1 VVEFKNV
8 ILIVASVLISVS
20 CATQPSVEQEKAFEN
35 EAGVYM
41 LFSETEPGVNPYQV
55 TIFVNSRFMHIKDNT
70 AKDNDFILFD
80 RNKKTIY
87 NVVAEGKTILV
98 IGPQNVNVDPPIKI
112 NYTEEKEESSALV
125 KRTGG
130 KTALHYHYL
139 ANNKSCYDV
148 VVVEDYL
155 PDVVRAFQEFRQV
168 LAGEHAK
175 TIDAIPS
182 DMLDPCD
189 LAINI
194 FEPTRHL
201 QHGFPVREWD
211 EKGYQRF
218 LVDVRENVVPPEG
231 MMSLPTDYTKYSI
244 QE

>member
-1 VVEFKNV
+1 MVEFKKV

-20 CATQPSVEQEKAFEN
+20 CSTQPSVEEKKAFET
-35 EAGVYM
+35 EPGVYM
-41 LFSETEPGVNPYQV
+41 LFSETEPGVSPYQV
-55 TIFVNSRFMHIKDNT
+55 TIFVNHHFMHIKDNT
-70 AKDNDFILFD
+70 AKDNDFILLD
-80 RNKKTIY
+80 RDKKTIY

-98 IGPQNVNVDPPIKI
+98 IGPRDVNVDPPIKI

-125 KRTGG
+125 KRRGG
-130 KTALHYHYL
+130 KNALHYRFL
-139 ANNKSCYDV
+139 ANNQACYNV

-155 PDVVRAFQEFRQV
+155 PDVVRAFQEFRQI

-218 LVDVRENVVPPEG
+218 LVDVRENVTPPEG
-231 MMSLPTDYTKYSI
+231 MMSLPVDYTQYSI
-244 QE
+244 HE